1 MRKLFIPLLLC
12 SALEANEKNG
22 FFIEAG
28 FETGLLEGTQTQEKN
43 YTTTQTTTKTTT
55 NNYNYL
61 PLNSILQRA
70 TNLFKDADISKLS
83 FSSLSPVR
91 ASLDLSGHLTI
102 ENFLPYNL
110 NNVKLSFTDAQGNV
124 IDLGVIETLPKQSKI
139 VLSYQQFNET
149 KQVFDNIMEEQKKYY
164 EKEAERRKNKTT
176 SSVSETNREP
186 SFTFPTFEVLSTPH
200 SDPNTQRVFE
210 ALSKINTNLVM
221 KYSDTNNF
229 ESAKDKT
236 EKFTAKTAEEFTNLM
251 LNMIAV
257 LDSQS
262 WGDAILNAPF
272 EFTDNKQS
280 GECTNKGDS
289 NDNCVYPQKNGLVKS
304 NVDKKYVLD
313 KQSIV
318 NNFRGKTDLDV
329 SLLNGA
335 GVDGLG
341 SNTTPTNNDDG
352 KNYGQLAVVASALNP
367 QKLFGTDYK
376 TINLADLR
384 AILHEF
390 SHTKGYTHN
399 GNMTYQRVPVVGSN
413 GQQEKKDDGALKDS
427 DGLPYNVCSLYG
439 GQGQPSF
446 PSNYPNSIYH
456 NCADVPAG
464 FLGVTAAVWQ
474 QLINQ
479 NALPINFANLNSQTN
494 YNLNATLNTQ
504 DMANSVIGTIQ
515 KTLTAT
521 STTTTTSYHHSKSL
535 QRFRSP
541 LLGINVKIGYQNY
554 FNDFIGLAYYG
565 IIKYNYAKAAN
576 QKVQQ
581 LSYGG
586 GIDLLLDFITTYSN
600 KNSPTGIQT
609 RRNFSSSFGIFGG
622 LRGLY
627 NSYYA
632 LNKVKGSGNLDA
644 ATGLNYR
651 YKHSKYSVGISIPL
665 IQRKA
670 SVISSGSDYTNSFV
684 FNEGASHF
692 KVFFNYGWVF

>member
-1 MRKLFIPLLLC
+1 MRKLFTSFLLF

-28 FETGLLEGTQTQEKN
+28 FETGLLEGTQTQEKRH
-43 YTTTQTTTKTTT
+43 TTTKNTYAT
-55 NNYNYL
+55 YNYL
-61 PLNSILQRA
+61 PTDTILKRA
-70 TNLFKDADISKLS
+70 ANLFTDAKSISQLN
-83 FSSLSPVR
+83 FSSLSPVKV
-91 ASLDLSGHLTI
+91 LYIGGKLTI

-110 NNVKLSFTDAQGNV
+110 NNVKLSFTDAQGNI
-124 IDLGVIETLPKQSKI
+124 IDLGVIETIPKHSKI
-139 VLSYQQFNET
+139 VLPGEA
-149 KQVFDNIMEEQKKYY
+149 FDSL
-164 EKEAERRKNKTT
+164 KEAFDKIDPYTFFFPKFEAT
-176 SSVSETNREP
+176 STSVS
-186 SFTFPTFEVLSTPH
+186 
-200 SDPNTQRVFE
+200 DANTQRVFE
-210 ALSKINTNLVM
+210 TLNKIKTNLIM
-221 KYSDTNNF
+221 KYSNENPSNFNTCPYNNNGNT
-229 ESAKDKT
+229 KNDCWQP
-236 EKFTAKTAEEFTNLM
+236 FTPQTAEEFTNLM

-272 EFTDNKQS
+272 DFTNSSTDCDNDPSKCVNPGINGRVDSKVDQQYVLNKQ
-280 GECTNKGDS
+280 G
-289 NDNCVYPQKNGLVKS
+289 
-304 NVDKKYVLD
+304 
-313 KQSIV
+313 IV
-318 NNFRGKTDLDV
+318 NNFRKKIEID
-329 SLLNGA
+329 
-335 GVDGLG
+335 
-341 SNTTPTNNDDG
+341 
-352 KNYGQLAVVASALNP
+352 AVVLKNSGVVGLANGYGNDGEYGTLGVEAYALEP
-367 QKLFGTDYK
+367 TKLFSNNLK
-376 TINLADLR
+376 TINLEDLR
-384 AILHEF
+384 TILHEF
-390 SHTKGYTHN
+390 SHTKGYGHN
-399 GNMTYQRVPVVGSN
+399 GNMTYQRVPTGQNEN
-413 GQQEKKDDGALKDS
+413 GKPKDS

-439 GQGQPSF
+439 GQGQSAF

-479 NALPINFANLNSQTN
+479 NALPINFANLGSQTN
-494 YNLNATLNTQ
+494 YNLNASLNTQ
-504 DMANSVIGTIQ
+504 DLANSMLSTIQ
-515 KTLTAT
+515 KTFVT
-521 STTTTTSYHHSKSL
+521 SSVTNHYFSSAS
-535 QRFRSP
+535 QNFRSP
-541 LLGINVKIGYQNY
+541 ILGVNAKIGYQNY

-586 GIDLLLDFITTYSN
+586 GIDLLVDFITTYSN
-600 KNSPTGIQT
+600 KNSPIDIQT

-632 LNKVKGSGNLDA
+632 LNKVKGSGNLDV

-670 SVISSGSDYTNSFV
+670 SVVSSGGDYTNSFV

>member
-1 MRKLFIPLLLC
+1 MKKLFIPLLLF

-28 FETGLLEGTQTQEKN
+28 FETGLLEGTQTQEKRH
-43 YTTTQTTTKTTT
+43 TTTKNTYAT
-55 NNYNYL
+55 YNYL
-61 PLNSILQRA
+61 PTDTILKRA
-70 TNLFKDADISKLS
+70 ANLFTDAKSISQLN

-91 ASLDLSGHLTI
+91 ASASMLNGSLTI

-110 NNVKLSFTDAQGNV
+110 NNVKLSFTDAQGNI
-124 IDLGVIETLPKQSKI
+124 IDLGVIETIPKHSKI
-139 VLSYQQFNET
+139 VLPEKLFDGLKQIGPYIFQQIEVSST
-149 KQVFDNIMEEQKKYY
+149 QV
-164 EKEAERRKNKTT
+164 
-176 SSVSETNREP
+176 
-186 SFTFPTFEVLSTPH
+186 
-200 SDPNTQRVFE
+200 SDANTQRVFE
-210 ALSKINTNLVM
+210 TLNKIKTNLIM
-221 KYSDTNNF
+221 KYSNENPSNFNTCPYNNNGNI
-229 ESAKDKT
+229 KNDCWQN
-236 EKFTAKTAEEFTNLM
+236 FTPQTAEEFTNLM

-272 EFTDNKQS
+272 EFTNSPTDCDNDLSKCVNPGVNGRVDTKVDQQYILNKQ
-280 GECTNKGDS
+280 G
-289 NDNCVYPQKNGLVKS
+289 
-304 NVDKKYVLD
+304 
-313 KQSIV
+313 II
-318 NNFRGKTDLDV
+318 NNFRKKIEID
-329 SLLNGA
+329 
-335 GVDGLG
+335 
-341 SNTTPTNNDDG
+341 
-352 KNYGQLAVVASALNP
+352 AVVLKNSGVVGLANGYGNDGEYGTLGVEAYALDP
-367 QKLFGTDYK
+367 KKLFGNDLK

-384 AILHEF
+384 TILHEF
-390 SHTKGYTHN
+390 SHTKGYGHN
-399 GNMTYQRVPVVGSN
+399 GNMTYQRVPTGQTEN
-413 GQQEKKDDGALKDS
+413 GKPKDS

-439 GQGQPSF
+439 GSNQPAF

-479 NALPINFANLNSQTN
+479 NALPINYANLGSQTN
-494 YNLNATLNTQ
+494 YNLNASLNTQ
-504 DMANSVIGTIQ
+504 DLANSMLSTIQ
-515 KTLTAT
+515 KTFVT
-521 STTTTTSYHHSKSL
+521 SSVTNHYFSSAS
-535 QRFRSP
+535 QSFRSP
-541 LLGINVKIGYQNY
+541 ILGVNAKIGYQNY

-565 IIKYNYAKAAN
+565 IIKYNYSKALN
-576 QKVQQ
+576 QKFQQ

-600 KNSPTGIQT
+600 KNSPTGVQT
-609 RRNFSSSFGIFGG
+609 RKNFSSSFGIFGG

-627 NSYYA
+627 NSYYV
-632 LNKVKGSGNLDA
+632 LNKVKGSGNLDV

-670 SVISSGSDYTNSFV
+670 SVVSSGSDYTNSFV

>member
-28 FETGLLEGTQTQEKN
+28 FETGLLEGTQTQEKRH
-43 YTTTQTTTKTTT
+43 TTTKNTYAT
-55 NNYNYL
+55 YNYL
-61 PLNSILQRA
+61 PTDAVLKRA
-70 TNLFKDADISKLS
+70 ANLFTNAEAISKLK

-110 NNVKLSFTDAQGNV
+110 NNIKLSFTDAQGNV

-176 SSVSETNREP
+176 SSVSETKREP

-272 EFTDNKQS
+272 EFTNKDGGECDTSKENECVNPGINGRVNSQNKSYVLNKQ
-280 GECTNKGDS
+280 N
-289 NDNCVYPQKNGLVKS
+289 
-304 NVDKKYVLD
+304 
-313 KQSIV
+313 IV

-367 QKLFGTDYK
+367 KKLFGNNLK
-376 TINLADLR
+376 TINLGDLR

-399 GNMTYQRVPVVGSN
+399 GNMTYQRVPTGQNEN
-413 GQQEKKDDGALKDS
+413 GKPKDS

-479 NALPINFANLNSQTN
+479 NALPINFANLGSQTN
-494 YNLNATLNTQ
+494 YNLNASLNTQ
-504 DMANSVIGTIQ
+504 DLANSMLSTIQ
-515 KTLTAT
+515 KTFVT
-521 STTTTTSYHHSKSL
+521 SSVTNHYFSSAS
-535 QRFRSP
+535 QSFRSP
-541 LLGINVKIGYQNY
+541 ILGVNAKIGYQNY

-586 GIDLLLDFITTYSN
+586 GIDLLVDFITTYSN
-600 KNSPTGIQT
+600 KNSPIDIQT

-632 LNKVKGSGNLDA
+632 LNKVKGSGNLDV

-670 SVISSGSDYTNSFV
+670 SIVSSNGDYTNSLV

>member
-1 MRKLFIPLLLC
+1 MRKLFIPLLLF

-28 FETGLLEGTQTQEKN
+28 FETGLLEGTQTQEKRH
-43 YTTTQTTTKTTT
+43 TTTKNTYAT
-55 NNYNYL
+55 YNYL
-61 PLNSILQRA
+61 PTDTILKRA
-70 TNLFKDADISKLS
+70 ASLFTNAEAISKLK

-91 ASLDLSGHLTI
+91 VLYMYNGQLTI

-110 NNVKLSFTDAQGNV
+110 NNVKLSFTDAQGNA
-124 IDLGVIETLPKQSKI
+124 IDLGVIETIPKHSKI
-139 VLSYQQFNET
+139 VLPGEA
-149 KQVFDNIMEEQKKYY
+149 FDSLKIDPYTLFLPKI
-164 EKEAERRKNKTT
+164 EAT
-176 SSVSETNREP
+176 STSI
-186 SFTFPTFEVLSTPH
+186 
-200 SDPNTQRVFE
+200 SDANTQRVFE
-210 ALSKINTNLVM
+210 TLNKIKTNLVVNYRNEN
-221 KYSDTNNF
+221 KF
-229 ESAKDKT
+229 EGHQNHWEA
-236 EKFTAKTAEEFTNLM
+236 FTTQTAEEFTNLI

-272 EFTDNKQS
+272 EFTNKGGGECDTSKENDCVNPGINGRVDSKVDQQYVLNKQ
-280 GECTNKGDS
+280 D
-289 NDNCVYPQKNGLVKS
+289 
-304 NVDKKYVLD
+304 
-313 KQSIV
+313 IV
-318 NNFRGKTDLDV
+318 NKFRNKADLDV
-329 SLLNGA
+329 IILKDS
-335 GVDGLG
+335 GVVGLG
-341 SNTTPTNNDDG
+341 SDITPSNNDDG
-352 KNYGQLAVVASALNP
+352 KHYGQLGVVASALDP
-367 QKLFGTDYK
+367 KKLFGNDLK
-376 TINLADLR
+376 TIKLEDLR
-384 AILHEF
+384 TILHEF

-399 GNMTYQRVPVVGSN
+399 GNMTYQRVPVTKD
-413 GQQEKKDDGALKDS
+413 GQVEKDNDGKPKDS

-439 GQGQPSF
+439 GSNQSAF

-479 NALPINFANLNSQTN
+479 NALPINYANLGSQTN
-494 YNLNATLNTQ
+494 YNLNASLNTQ
-504 DMANSVIGTIQ
+504 DLANSMLGTIQ
-515 KTLTAT
+515 KTFVT
-521 STTTTTSYHHSKSL
+521 SSVTNHYSSSTSQS
-535 QRFRSP
+535 FRSP
-541 LLGINVKIGYQNY
+541 ILGVNAKIGYQNY

-565 IIKYNYAKAAN
+565 IIKYNYSKALN
-576 QKVQQ
+576 QKFQQ

-600 KNSPTGIQT
+600 KNNPTGVQT
-609 RRNFSSSFGIFGG
+609 RKNFSSSFGIFGG

-627 NSYYA
+627 NSYYV
-632 LNKVKGSGNLDA
+632 LNKVKGSGNLDV

-670 SVISSGSDYTNSFV
+670 SVVSSGSDYTNSFV

>member
-1 MRKLFIPLLLC
+1 MKKLFIPLLLF

-28 FETGLLEGTQTQEKN
+28 FETGLLEGTQTQEKRH
-43 YTTTQTTTKTTT
+43 TTTKNTYAT
-55 NNYNYL
+55 YNYL
-61 PLNSILQRA
+61 PTDTILKRA
-70 TNLFKDADISKLS
+70 ANLFTNAEAISKLK

-91 ASLDLSGHLTI
+91 VLYMYNGQLTI

-124 IDLGVIETLPKQSKI
+124 IDLGVIETIPKHSKI
-139 VLSYQQFNET
+139 VLPGEA
-149 KQVFDNIMEEQKKYY
+149 FDKIGPYTFFLPKI
-164 EKEAERRKNKTT
+164 EAT
-176 SSVSETNREP
+176 STSVS
-186 SFTFPTFEVLSTPH
+186 
-200 SDPNTQRVFE
+200 DANTQRVFE
-210 ALSKINTNLVM
+210 TLNKIKTNLIVNYRNEN
-221 KYSDTNNF
+221 KF
-229 ESAKDKT
+229 KDH
-236 EKFTAKTAEEFTNLM
+236 ENHWEAFTPQTAEEFTNLM

-272 EFTDNKQS
+272 EFTNKGGG
-280 GECTNKGDS
+280 GECDTSKE
-289 NDNCVYPQKNGLVKS
+289 NDCVNPGTNGLVNSK
-304 NVDKKYVLD
+304 VDQQYVLN
-313 KQSIV
+313 KQDIV
-318 NNFRGKTDLDV
+318 NKFRNKADLDV
-329 SLLNGA
+329 VVLKDS
-335 GVDGLG
+335 GVVGLG
-341 SNTTPTNNDDG
+341 SDITPSNNDDG
-352 KNYGQLAVVASALNP
+352 KHYGQLGVVASALDP
-367 QKLFGTDYK
+367 KKLFGNDLK
-376 TINLADLR
+376 TIKLEDLR
-384 AILHEF
+384 TILHEF

-399 GNMTYQRVPVVGSN
+399 GNMTYQRVPVMKDGQVEKDNN
-413 GQQEKKDDGALKDS
+413 GKPKDS

-439 GQGQPSF
+439 GSNQPAF

-479 NALPINFANLNSQTN
+479 NALPINYANLGSQTN
-494 YNLNATLNTQ
+494 YNLNASLNTQ
-504 DMANSVIGTIQ
+504 DLANSMLSTIQ
-515 KTLTAT
+515 KTFLTSSVTNHYSSSA
-521 STTTTTSYHHSKSL
+521 SQS
-535 QRFRSP
+535 FRSP
-541 LLGINVKIGYQNY
+541 ILGVNAKIGYQNY

-565 IIKYNYAKAAN
+565 IIKYNYSKALN
-576 QKVQQ
+576 QKFQQ

-609 RRNFSSSFGIFGG
+609 RKNFSSSFGIFGG

-627 NSYYA
+627 NSYYV
-632 LNKVKGSGNLDA
+632 LNKVKGSGNLDV

-670 SVISSGSDYTNSFV
+670 SVVSSGGDYTNSFV

-692 KVFFNYGWVF
+692 KVFFNYGWIF

>member
-28 FETGLLEGTQTQEKN
+28 FETGLLEGTQTQEKRH
-43 YTTTQTTTKTTT
+43 TTTKNTYTT
-55 NNYNYL
+55 YNYL
-61 PLNSILQRA
+61 PTDTILKRA
-70 TNLFKDADISKLS
+70 ANLFTNAEAISKLK

-91 ASLDLSGHLTI
+91 VLYMYNGQLTI

-110 NNVKLSFTDAQGNV
+110 SNVKLSFTDAQGNV
-124 IDLGVIETLPKQSKI
+124 IDLGVIETIPKHSKIILPGEAFDGLKIDPYTLFLPKI
-139 VLSYQQFNET
+139 
-149 KQVFDNIMEEQKKYY
+149 
-164 EKEAERRKNKTT
+164 EAT
-176 SSVSETNREP
+176 STSVS
-186 SFTFPTFEVLSTPH
+186 
-200 SDPNTQRVFE
+200 DANTQRVFE
-210 ALSKINTNLVM
+210 TLNKIKTDLVVNYRNEN
-221 KYSDTNNF
+221 KF
-229 ESAKDKT
+229 KDH
-236 EKFTAKTAEEFTNLM
+236 ENHWEAFTPQTAEEFTNLM

-272 EFTDNKQS
+272 DF
-280 GECTNKGDS
+280 TNKGGEECDTS
-289 NDNCVYPQKNGLVKS
+289 KENECVNPGTNGRVNS
-304 NVDKKYVLD
+304 QNASYVLN
-313 KQSIV
+313 KQDIV
-318 NNFRGKTDLDV
+318 NKFRNKADLDV
-329 SLLNGA
+329 VVLKDS
-335 GVDGLG
+335 GVVGLG
-341 SNTTPTNNDDG
+341 SDITPSNNDDG
-352 KNYGQLAVVASALNP
+352 KHYGQLGVVASALDP
-367 QKLFGTDYK
+367 KKLFGNNLK
-376 TINLADLR
+376 TINLQDLR
-384 AILHEF
+384 TILHEF
-390 SHTKGYTHN
+390 SHTKGYGHN
-399 GNMTYQRVPVVGSN
+399 GNMTYQRVPTGQNEN
-413 GQQEKKDDGALKDS
+413 GKPKDS

-439 GQGQPSF
+439 GQGQSAF

-479 NALPINFANLNSQTN
+479 NALPINFANLGSQTN
-494 YNLNATLNTQ
+494 YNLNASLNTQ
-504 DMANSVIGTIQ
+504 DLANSMLSTIQ
-515 KTLTAT
+515 KTFVT
-521 STTTTTSYHHSKSL
+521 SSVTNHYFSSAS
-535 QRFRSP
+535 QSFRSP
-541 LLGINVKIGYQNY
+541 ILGVNAKIGYQNY

-586 GIDLLLDFITTYSN
+586 GIDLLVDFITTYSN
-600 KNSPTGIQT
+600 KNSPIDIQT

-632 LNKVKGSGNLDA
+632 LNKVKGSGNLDV

-670 SVISSGSDYTNSFV
+670 SVVSSNGDYTNSFV

>member
-1 MRKLFIPLLLC
+1 MKKLFVPLLLF

-28 FETGLLEGTQTQEKN
+28 FETGLLEGTQTQEKRH
-43 YTTTQTTTKTTT
+43 TTTKNTYAT
-55 NNYNYL
+55 YNYL
-61 PLNSILQRA
+61 PTDTILKRA
-70 TNLFKDADISKLS
+70 ANLFTDAKSISQLN

-91 ASLDLSGHLTI
+91 ASASMLNGSLTI

-110 NNVKLSFTDAQGNV
+110 NNVKLSLKDAQGNV
-124 IDLGVIETLPKQSKI
+124 IDLGVIETIPKHSKI
-139 VLSYQQFNET
+139 VLPEKLFDGLKQIGPYIFQQIEVSST
-149 KQVFDNIMEEQKKYY
+149 QV
-164 EKEAERRKNKTT
+164 
-176 SSVSETNREP
+176 
-186 SFTFPTFEVLSTPH
+186 
-200 SDPNTQRVFE
+200 SDANTQRVFE
-210 ALSKINTNLVM
+210 TLNNIKTNLVM
-221 KYSDTNNF
+221 KYLDNNPF
-229 ESAKDKT
+229 ANTCGNQSKNDCWQN
-236 EKFTAKTAEEFTNLM
+236 FTPQTAEEFTNLM

-272 EFTDNKQS
+272 EFTNKGGG
-280 GECTNKGDS
+280 GECDTSKE
-289 NDNCVYPQKNGLVKS
+289 NDCVNPGTNGLVNS
-304 NVDKKYVLD
+304 QNQQYVLN
-313 KQSIV
+313 KQDIV
-318 NNFRGKTDLDV
+318 NKFRNKADLDV
-329 SLLNGA
+329 VILKDS
-335 GVDGLG
+335 GVVGLG
-341 SNTTPTNNDDG
+341 SDITPSNNDDG
-352 KNYGQLAVVASALNP
+352 KHYGQLGVVASALDP
-367 QKLFGTDYK
+367 KKLFSDNLK
-376 TINLADLR
+376 TINLEDLR
-384 AILHEF
+384 TILHEF
-390 SHTKGYTHN
+390 SHTKGYGHN
-399 GNMTYQRVPVVGSN
+399 GNMTYQRVPTGQNEN
-413 GQQEKKDDGALKDS
+413 GKPKDS

-439 GQGQPSF
+439 GSNQSAF

-479 NALPINFANLNSQTN
+479 NALPINYANLGSQTN
-494 YNLNATLNTQ
+494 YNLNASLNTQ
-504 DMANSVIGTIQ
+504 DLANSMLGTIQ
-515 KTLTAT
+515 KTFLTSSVTNHYFSSA
-521 STTTTTSYHHSKSL
+521 SQS
-535 QRFRSP
+535 FRSP
-541 LLGINVKIGYQNY
+541 ILGVNAKIGYQNY

-565 IIKYNYAKAAN
+565 IVKYNYSKALN
-576 QKVQQ
+576 QKFQQ

-600 KNSPTGIQT
+600 KNSPIDIQT

-627 NSYYA
+627 NSYYV
-632 LNKVKGSGNLDA
+632 LNKVKGSGNLDV

-670 SVISSGSDYTNSFV
+670 SVISSGGDYTNSFV

>member
-1 MRKLFIPLLLC
+1 MRKLFTSFLLF
-12 SALEANEKNG
+12 STLEANEKNG

-28 FETGLLEGTQTQEKN
+28 FETGLLEGTQTQE
-43 YTTTQTTTKTTT
+43 QRHTTTKNTYAT
-55 NNYNYL
+55 YNYL
-61 PLNSILQRA
+61 PTDTILKRA
-70 TNLFKDADISKLS
+70 ANLFTDAKSISQLN
-83 FSSLSPVR
+83 FSSLSPVKV
-91 ASLDLSGHLTI
+91 LYIGGKLTI

-124 IDLGVIETLPKQSKI
+124 IDLGVIETIPKHSKI
-139 VLSYQQFNET
+139 VLPGEA
-149 KQVFDNIMEEQKKYY
+149 FDSL
-164 EKEAERRKNKTT
+164 KEAFDKIDPYTFFLPKFEAT
-176 SSVSETNREP
+176 STSVS
-186 SFTFPTFEVLSTPH
+186 
-200 SDPNTQRVFE
+200 DANTQRVFE
-210 ALSKINTNLVM
+210 TLNKIKTNLIM
-221 KYSDTNNF
+221 KYSSENPRNFNTCPYNNNGNT
-229 ESAKDKT
+229 KNDCWQP
-236 EKFTAKTAEEFTNLM
+236 FTPQTAEEFTNLI

-272 EFTDNKQS
+272 DFTNSPTDCDNDPSKCVNPGINGRVDSKVDQQYVLNKQ
-280 GECTNKGDS
+280 G
-289 NDNCVYPQKNGLVKS
+289 
-304 NVDKKYVLD
+304 
-313 KQSIV
+313 IV
-318 NNFRGKTDLDV
+318 NNFRKKIEID
-329 SLLNGA
+329 
-335 GVDGLG
+335 
-341 SNTTPTNNDDG
+341 
-352 KNYGQLAVVASALNP
+352 AVVLKNSGVVGLANGYGNDGEYGTLGVEAYALDP
-367 QKLFGTDYK
+367 TKLFGNNLK

-384 AILHEF
+384 TILHEF

-399 GNMTYQRVPVVGSN
+399 GNMTYQRVPTGQNEN
-413 GQQEKKDDGALKDS
+413 GKLKDS

-439 GQGQPSF
+439 GQGQSAF

-479 NALPINFANLNSQTN
+479 NALPINFANLGSQTN
-494 YNLNATLNTQ
+494 YNLNASLNTQ
-504 DMANSVIGTIQ
+504 DLANSMLSTIQ
-515 KTLTAT
+515 KTFVT
-521 STTTTTSYHHSKSL
+521 SSVTDHYFSSAS
-535 QRFRSP
+535 QSFRSP
-541 LLGINVKIGYQNY
+541 ILGVNAKIGYQNY

-627 NSYYA
+627 NSYYT
-632 LNKVKGSGNLDA
+632 LNKVKGSGNLDV

-670 SVISSGSDYTNSFV
+670 SIVSSNGDYTNSLV

>member
-1 MRKLFIPLLLC
+1 MKKLFIPLLLF

-28 FETGLLEGTQTQEKN
+28 FETGLLEGTQTQEKRH
-43 YTTTQTTTKTTT
+43 TTTKNTYAT
-55 NNYNYL
+55 YNYL
-61 PLNSILQRA
+61 PTDTILKRA
-70 TNLFKDADISKLS
+70 ANLFTNAEAISKLN
-83 FSSLSPVR
+83 FSSLSPVKV
-91 ASLDLSGHLTI
+91 LYIGGQLTI

-110 NNVKLSFTDAQGNV
+110 SNVKLSFTDAQGNV
-124 IDLGVIETLPKQSKI
+124 IDLGVIETIPKHSKI
-139 VLSYQQFNET
+139 VLPGDAFNSL
-149 KQVFDNIMEEQKKYY
+149 
-164 EKEAERRKNKTT
+164 KEAFDKIDPYTFFFPKFEAAST
-176 SSVSETNREP
+176 SVS
-186 SFTFPTFEVLSTPH
+186 
-200 SDPNTQRVFE
+200 DANTQRVFE
-210 ALSKINTNLVM
+210 TLNKIKTNLVVNYRNEN
-221 KYSDTNNF
+221 KF
-229 ESAKDKT
+229 EGHQNHWEA
-236 EKFTAKTAEEFTNLM
+236 FTPQTAEEFTNLM

-272 EFTDNKQS
+272 EFTNSSADCDNDSSKCVNPGVNGRVNSKVDQQYVLNKQ
-280 GECTNKGDS
+280 G
-289 NDNCVYPQKNGLVKS
+289 
-304 NVDKKYVLD
+304 
-313 KQSIV
+313 IV
-318 NNFRGKTDLDV
+318 NNFRKKIEID
-329 SLLNGA
+329 
-335 GVDGLG
+335 
-341 SNTTPTNNDDG
+341 
-352 KNYGQLAVVASALNP
+352 AVVLKNSGVVGLANGYGNDGEYGTLGVEAYALDP
-367 QKLFGTDYK
+367 KKLFSDNLK
-376 TINLADLR
+376 TINLEDLR
-384 AILHEF
+384 TILHEF

-399 GNMTYQRVPVVGSN
+399 GNMTYQRVPTGQNEN
-413 GQQEKKDDGALKDS
+413 GKPKDS

-439 GQGQPSF
+439 GSNQPAF

-479 NALPINFANLNSQTN
+479 NALPINYANLGSQTN
-494 YNLNATLNTQ
+494 YNLNASLNTQ
-504 DMANSVIGTIQ
+504 DLANSMLSTIQ
-515 KTLTAT
+515 KTFVT
-521 STTTTTSYHHSKSL
+521 SSVTNHYSSSAS
-535 QRFRSP
+535 QSFRSP
-541 LLGINVKIGYQNY
+541 ILGVNAKIGYQNY

-565 IIKYNYAKAAN
+565 IIKYNYAKAIN

-609 RRNFSSSFGIFGG
+609 KRNFSSSFGIFGG

-627 NSYYA
+627 NSYYV
-632 LNKVKGSGNLDA
+632 LNKVKGSGNLDV

-670 SVISSGSDYTNSFV
+670 SVVSSGSDYTNSFV

>member
-1 MRKLFIPLLLC
+1 MRKLFIPLLLF
-12 SALEANEKNG
+12 STLEANEKNG

-28 FETGLLEGTQTQEKN
+28 FETGLLEGTQTQEKRH
-43 YTTTQTTTKTTT
+43 TTTKNTYAT
-55 NNYNYL
+55 YNYL
-61 PLNSILQRA
+61 PTDTILKRA
-70 TNLFKDADISKLS
+70 ANLFTDAKSISQLN
-83 FSSLSPVR
+83 FSSLSPVKV
-91 ASLDLSGHLTI
+91 LYISGKLTI

-110 NNVKLSFTDAQGNV
+110 SNVKISFTDAQGNI
-124 IDLGVIETLPKQSKI
+124 IDLGVIETIPKHSKI
-139 VLSYQQFNET
+139 VLPGEA
-149 KQVFDNIMEEQKKYY
+149 FDSL
-164 EKEAERRKNKTT
+164 KEAFDKIDPYTFFLPKFEAT
-176 SSVSETNREP
+176 STSVSDT
-186 SFTFPTFEVLSTPH
+186 
-200 SDPNTQRVFE
+200 NTQRVFE
-210 ALSKINTNLVM
+210 TLNKIKTNLIM
-221 KYSDTNNF
+221 KYSNENPSNFNTCPYNNNGNT
-229 ESAKDKT
+229 KNDCWQP
-236 EKFTAKTAEEFTNLM
+236 FTPQTAEEFTNLM

-272 EFTDNKQS
+272 DFTNSSTDCDNDPSKCVNPGINGRVDSKVDQQYVLNKQ
-280 GECTNKGDS
+280 G
-289 NDNCVYPQKNGLVKS
+289 
-304 NVDKKYVLD
+304 
-313 KQSIV
+313 IV
-318 NNFRGKTDLDV
+318 NNFRKKIEID
-329 SLLNGA
+329 
-335 GVDGLG
+335 
-341 SNTTPTNNDDG
+341 
-352 KNYGQLAVVASALNP
+352 AVVLKNSGVVGLANGYGNDGEYGTLGVEAYALDP
-367 QKLFGTDYK
+367 TKLFGNNLK
-376 TINLADLR
+376 TINLEDLR
-384 AILHEF
+384 TILHEF

-399 GNMTYQRVPVVGSN
+399 GNMTYQRVPTGQNEN
-413 GQQEKKDDGALKDS
+413 GKPKDS

-439 GQGQPSF
+439 GQGQSAF

-479 NALPINFANLNSQTN
+479 NALPINFANLGSQTN
-494 YNLNATLNTQ
+494 YNLNASLNTQ
-504 DMANSVIGTIQ
+504 DLANSMLSTIQ
-515 KTLTAT
+515 KTFVT
-521 STTTTTSYHHSKSL
+521 SSVTNHYFSSAS
-535 QRFRSP
+535 QNFRSP
-541 LLGINVKIGYQNY
+541 ILGVNAKIGYQNY

-565 IIKYNYAKAAN
+565 IVKYNYSKAAN

-627 NSYYA
+627 NSYYV
-632 LNKVKGSGNLDA
+632 LNKVKGSGNLDV

-670 SVISSGSDYTNSFV
+670 SVVSSDGDYTDSFV

>member
-1 MRKLFIPLLLC
+1 MRKLFIPLLLF

-28 FETGLLEGTQTQEKN
+28 FETGLLEGTQTQEKRH
-43 YTTTQTTTKTTT
+43 TTTKNTYAT
-55 NNYNYL
+55 YSYL
-61 PLNSILQRA
+61 PTDSVLKRA
-70 TNLFKDADISKLS
+70 ANLFTDAKSISQLN
-83 FSSLSPVR
+83 FSSLSPVKV
-91 ASLDLSGHLTI
+91 LYIGGKLTI

-110 NNVKLSFTDAQGNV
+110 SNVKLSFTDAQGNA
-124 IDLGVIETLPKQSKI
+124 IDLGVIETIPKHSKI
-139 VLSYQQFNET
+139 VLPGEA
-149 KQVFDNIMEEQKKYY
+149 FDSL
-164 EKEAERRKNKTT
+164 KEAFDKIG
-176 SSVSETNREP
+176 P
-186 SFTFPTFEVLSTPH
+186 YTFFLPTFEATSTSI
-200 SDPNTQRVFE
+200 SDTNTQRVFE
-210 ALSKINTNLVM
+210 TLNNIKTNLIM
-221 KYSDTNNF
+221 KYSNENPSNFNTCPYNNNGNT
-229 ESAKDKT
+229 KNDCWQN
-236 EKFTAKTAEEFTNLM
+236 FTPQTAEEFTNLM

-272 EFTDNKQS
+272 EFTNSSTDCDNDPSKCVNPGVNGRVDTKVDQQYILNKQ
-280 GECTNKGDS
+280 G
-289 NDNCVYPQKNGLVKS
+289 
-304 NVDKKYVLD
+304 
-313 KQSIV
+313 II
-318 NNFRGKTDLDV
+318 NNFRKKIEIDAVVLKNSGVVGLA
-329 SLLNGA
+329 NGY
-335 GVDGLG
+335 GNDGEYGTLG
-341 SNTTPTNNDDG
+341 
-352 KNYGQLAVVASALNP
+352 VVASALDP
-367 QKLFGTDYK
+367 KKLFGNDLK

-384 AILHEF
+384 TILHEF

-399 GNMTYQRVPVVGSN
+399 GNMTYQRVPVMKN
-413 GQQEKKDDGALKDS
+413 GQVEKDNNGKPKDS

-439 GQGQPSF
+439 GSNQSAF

-479 NALPINFANLNSQTN
+479 NALPIDYANLSAQTN
-494 YNLNATLNTQ
+494 YNLNASLNTQ
-504 DMANSVIGTIQ
+504 DLANSMLSTIQ
-515 KTLTAT
+515 KTFVT
-521 STTTTTSYHHSKSL
+521 SSVTNHYFSSAS
-535 QRFRSP
+535 QSFRSP
-541 LLGINVKIGYQNY
+541 ILGVNAKIGYQNY

-565 IIKYNYAKAAN
+565 IVKYNYSKALN
-576 QKVQQ
+576 QKFQQ

-600 KNSPTGIQT
+600 KNSPTGVQT

-627 NSYYA
+627 NSYYV
-632 LNKVKGSGNLDA
+632 LNKVKGSGNLDV

-670 SVISSGSDYTNSFV
+670 SVVSSGSDYTNSFV

>member
-28 FETGLLEGTQTQEKN
+28 FETGLLEGTQTQEKRH
-43 YTTTQTTTKTTT
+43 TTTKNTYAT
-55 NNYNYL
+55 YNYL
-61 PLNSILQRA
+61 PTDTILKRA
-70 TNLFKDADISKLS
+70 ANLFTDAKSISQLN
-83 FSSLSPVR
+83 FSSLSPVKV
-91 ASLDLSGHLTI
+91 LYIGGKLTI

-110 NNVKLSFTDAQGNV
+110 SNVKLSFTDAQGNV
-124 IDLGVIETLPKQSKI
+124 IDLGVIETIPKHSKI
-139 VLSYQQFNET
+139 VLPGEA
-149 KQVFDNIMEEQKKYY
+149 FDSL
-164 EKEAERRKNKTT
+164 KEAFDKIGPYTFFLPKFEAT
-176 SSVSETNREP
+176 STSVS
-186 SFTFPTFEVLSTPH
+186 
-200 SDPNTQRVFE
+200 DANTQRVFE
-210 ALSKINTNLVM
+210 TLNKIKTNLIM
-221 KYSDTNNF
+221 KYSSENPNNF
-229 ESAKDKT
+229 NTCPYNNNGNTKNDCWQP
-236 EKFTAKTAEEFTNLM
+236 FTPQTAEEFTNLM

-262 WGDAILNAPF
+262 WGDAVLNAPF
-272 EFTDNKQS
+272 EFTNSSTDCDNDPSKCVNPGINGRVDSKVDQQYVLNKQ
-280 GECTNKGDS
+280 G
-289 NDNCVYPQKNGLVKS
+289 
-304 NVDKKYVLD
+304 
-313 KQSIV
+313 IV
-318 NNFRGKTDLDV
+318 NNFRKKIEID
-329 SLLNGA
+329 
-335 GVDGLG
+335 
-341 SNTTPTNNDDG
+341 
-352 KNYGQLAVVASALNP
+352 AVVLKNSGVVGLANGYGNDGEYGTLGVEAYALEP
-367 QKLFGTDYK
+367 TKLFGNNLK

-384 AILHEF
+384 TILHEF
-390 SHTKGYTHN
+390 SHTKGYGHN
-399 GNMTYQRVPVVGSN
+399 GNMTYQRVPTGQNEN
-413 GQQEKKDDGALKDS
+413 GKPKDS

-439 GQGQPSF
+439 GQGQSAF

-479 NALPINFANLNSQTN
+479 NALPINFANLGSQTN
-494 YNLNATLNTQ
+494 YNLNASLNTQ
-504 DMANSVIGTIQ
+504 DLANSMLSTIQ
-515 KTLTAT
+515 KTFVT
-521 STTTTTSYHHSKSL
+521 SSVTNHYVSSAS
-535 QRFRSP
+535 QSFRSP
-541 LLGINVKIGYQNY
+541 ILGVNAKIGYQNY

-586 GIDLLLDFITTYSN
+586 GIDLLVDFITTYSN

-627 NSYYA
+627 NSYYV
-632 LNKVKGSGNLDA
+632 LNKVKGSGNLDV

-670 SVISSGSDYTNSFV
+670 SVVSSDGDYTNSFV

>member
-1 MRKLFIPLLLC
+1 MRKLFIPLLLF

-28 FETGLLEGTQTQEKN
+28 FETGLLEGTQTQEKRH
-43 YTTTQTTTKTTT
+43 TTTKNTYAT
-55 NNYNYL
+55 YNYL
-61 PLNSILQRA
+61 PTDAVLKRA
-70 TNLFKDADISKLS
+70 ANLFTDAKSISQLN
-83 FSSLSPVR
+83 FSSLSPVKV
-91 ASLDLSGHLTI
+91 LYIGGKLTI

-110 NNVKLSFTDAQGNV
+110 SNVKLSFTDAQGNI
-124 IDLGVIETLPKQSKI
+124 IDLGVIETIPKHSKI
-139 VLSYQQFNET
+139 VLPGEA
-149 KQVFDNIMEEQKKYY
+149 FDSL
-164 EKEAERRKNKTT
+164 KEAFDKIDPYTFFFPKFEAT
-176 SSVSETNREP
+176 STSVS
-186 SFTFPTFEVLSTPH
+186 
-200 SDPNTQRVFE
+200 DANTQRVFE
-210 ALSKINTNLVM
+210 TLNKIKTNLIM
-221 KYSDTNNF
+221 KYSSENPSNFNTCPYNNNGNT
-229 ESAKDKT
+229 KNDCWQP
-236 EKFTAKTAEEFTNLM
+236 FTPQTAEEFTNLM

-272 EFTDNKQS
+272 DFTNSSTDCDNDPSKCVNPGINGRVDSKVDQQYVLNKQ
-280 GECTNKGDS
+280 G
-289 NDNCVYPQKNGLVKS
+289 
-304 NVDKKYVLD
+304 
-313 KQSIV
+313 IV
-318 NNFRGKTDLDV
+318 NNFRKKIEID
-329 SLLNGA
+329 
-335 GVDGLG
+335 
-341 SNTTPTNNDDG
+341 
-352 KNYGQLAVVASALNP
+352 AVVLKNSGVVGLANGYGNDGEYGTLGVEAYALDP
-367 QKLFGTDYK
+367 TKLFGNNLK

-384 AILHEF
+384 TILHEF

-399 GNMTYQRVPVVGSN
+399 GNMTYQRVPTGQNEN
-413 GQQEKKDDGALKDS
+413 GKPKDS

-439 GQGQPSF
+439 GQGQSAF

-479 NALPINFANLNSQTN
+479 NALPINFANLGSQTN
-494 YNLNATLNTQ
+494 YNLNASLNTQ
-504 DMANSVIGTIQ
+504 DLANSMLSTIQ
-515 KTLTAT
+515 KTFVT
-521 STTTTTSYHHSKSL
+521 SSVTNHYFSSAS
-535 QRFRSP
+535 QSFRSP
-541 LLGINVKIGYQNY
+541 ILGVNAKIGYQNY

-565 IIKYNYAKAAN
+565 IIKYNYAKASSE
-576 QKVQQ
+576 KVQQ

-600 KNSPTGIQT
+600 KNSPIDIQT

-632 LNKVKGSGNLDA
+632 LNKVKGSANLDV

-670 SVISSGSDYTNSFV
+670 SIVSSDGDYTNSFV
-684 FNEGASHF
+684 LNEGASHF

>member
-1 MRKLFIPLLLC
+1 MRKLFIPLLLF

-28 FETGLLEGTQTQEKN
+28 FKTGLLEGAQTQEKRH
-43 YTTTQTTTKTTT
+43 TTTKNTYAT
-55 NNYNYL
+55 YNYL
-61 PLNSILQRA
+61 PTDTILKRA
-70 TNLFKDADISKLS
+70 ANLFTDAKSISQLN
-83 FSSLSPVR
+83 FSSLSSVKV
-91 ASLDLSGHLTI
+91 LYIGGKITI

-110 NNVKLSFTDAQGNV
+110 NNVKLSFTDAQGNA
-124 IDLGVIETLPKQSKI
+124 IDLGVIETIPKHSKMVLPGEAFDSLKEAFDKIGPYTFFLPK
-139 VLSYQQFNET
+139 F
-149 KQVFDNIMEEQKKYY
+149 
-164 EKEAERRKNKTT
+164 EAT
-176 SSVSETNREP
+176 STSVS
-186 SFTFPTFEVLSTPH
+186 
-200 SDPNTQRVFE
+200 DANTQRVFE
-210 ALSKINTNLVM
+210 TLNKIKTNLIM
-221 KYSDTNNF
+221 KYSSENPSNFNTCPYNNNGNT
-229 ESAKDKT
+229 KNDCWQP
-236 EKFTAKTAEEFTNLM
+236 FTPQTAEEFTNLM

-272 EFTDNKQS
+272 EFTNSPTDCDNDPSK
-280 GECTNKGDS
+280 
-289 NDNCVYPQKNGLVKS
+289 CVNPGTNGLVDSK
-304 NVDKKYVLD
+304 VDQQYVLN
-313 KQSIV
+313 KQGIV
-318 NNFRGKTDLDV
+318 NNFRKKIEID
-329 SLLNGA
+329 
-335 GVDGLG
+335 
-341 SNTTPTNNDDG
+341 
-352 KNYGQLAVVASALNP
+352 AVVLKNSGVVGLANGYGNDGEYGTLGVEAYALDP
-367 QKLFGTDYK
+367 KKLFGNDLK
-376 TINLADLR
+376 TIKLEDLR
-384 AILHEF
+384 TILHEF
-390 SHTKGYTHN
+390 SHTKGYGHN
-399 GNMTYQRVPVVGSN
+399 GNMTYQRVPTGQNEN
-413 GQQEKKDDGALKDS
+413 GKPKDS

-439 GQGQPSF
+439 GQGQSAF

-479 NALPINFANLNSQTN
+479 NALPINFANLNNQTN
-494 YNLNATLNTQ
+494 YNLNASLNTQ
-504 DMANSVIGTIQ
+504 DLANSMLSTIQ
-515 KTLTAT
+515 KTFVT
-521 STTTTTSYHHSKSL
+521 SSVTNHYSSSAS
-535 QRFRSP
+535 QSFRSP
-541 LLGINVKIGYQNY
+541 ILGVNAKIGYQNY

-600 KNSPTGIQT
+600 KNSPTGVQT
-609 RRNFSSSFGIFGG
+609 KRNFSSSFGIFGG

-627 NSYYA
+627 NSYYV

-644 ATGLNYR
+644 TTGLNYR

-670 SVISSGSDYTNSFV
+670 SIVSSGDGYTNSLV

>member
-1 MRKLFIPLLLC
+1 MRKLFIPLLLF

-28 FETGLLEGTQTQEKN
+28 FETGLLEGTQTQEKRH
-43 YTTTQTTTKTTT
+43 TTTKNTYAT
-55 NNYNYL
+55 YNYL
-61 PLNSILQRA
+61 PTDTILKRA
-70 TNLFKDADISKLS
+70 ANLFTDAKSISQLN
-83 FSSLSPVR
+83 FSSLSPVKV
-91 ASLDLSGHLTI
+91 LYIGGKLTI

-110 NNVKLSFTDAQGNV
+110 SNVKLSFTDAQGNI
-124 IDLGVIETLPKQSKI
+124 IDLGVIETIPKHSKI
-139 VLSYQQFNET
+139 VLPGEA
-149 KQVFDNIMEEQKKYY
+149 FDSL
-164 EKEAERRKNKTT
+164 KEAFDKIDPYTFFFPKFEAT
-176 SSVSETNREP
+176 STSVS
-186 SFTFPTFEVLSTPH
+186 
-200 SDPNTQRVFE
+200 DANTQRVFE
-210 ALSKINTNLVM
+210 TLNKIKTNLIM
-221 KYSDTNNF
+221 KYSNENPSNFNTCPYNNNGNT
-229 ESAKDKT
+229 KNDCWQP
-236 EKFTAKTAEEFTNLM
+236 FTPQTAEEFTNLM

-272 EFTDNKQS
+272 DFTNSSTDCDNDPSKCVNPGINGRVDSKVDQQYVLNKQ
-280 GECTNKGDS
+280 G
-289 NDNCVYPQKNGLVKS
+289 
-304 NVDKKYVLD
+304 
-313 KQSIV
+313 IV
-318 NNFRGKTDLDV
+318 NNFRKKIEID
-329 SLLNGA
+329 
-335 GVDGLG
+335 
-341 SNTTPTNNDDG
+341 
-352 KNYGQLAVVASALNP
+352 AVVLKNSGVVGLANGYGNDGEYGTLGVEAYALEP
-367 QKLFGTDYK
+367 TKLFGNNLK
-376 TINLADLR
+376 TINLQDLR
-384 AILHEF
+384 TILHEF
-390 SHTKGYTHN
+390 SHTKGYGHN
-399 GNMTYQRVPVVGSN
+399 GNMTYQRVPTGQNEN
-413 GQQEKKDDGALKDS
+413 GKPKDS

-439 GQGQPSF
+439 GQGQSAF

-479 NALPINFANLNSQTN
+479 NALPINFANLGSQTN
-494 YNLNATLNTQ
+494 YNLNASLNTQ
-504 DMANSVIGTIQ
+504 DLANSMLSTIQ
-515 KTLTAT
+515 KTFVT
-521 STTTTTSYHHSKSL
+521 SSVTNHYSSSAS
-535 QRFRSP
+535 QSFRSP
-541 LLGINVKIGYQNY
+541 ILGVNAKIGYQNY

-565 IIKYNYAKAAN
+565 IIKYNYAKVAN

-586 GIDLLLDFITTYSN
+586 GIDLLVDFITTYSN
-600 KNSPTGIQT
+600 KNNPIDIQT

-632 LNKVKGSGNLDA
+632 LNKVKGSANLDV

-670 SVISSGSDYTNSFV
+670 SIVSSDGDYTNSFV

>member
-1 MRKLFIPLLLC
+1 MRKLFIPLLLF

-28 FETGLLEGTQTQEKN
+28 FETGLLEGTQTQEKRH
-43 YTTTQTTTKTTT
+43 TTTKNTYAT
-55 NNYNYL
+55 YNYL
-61 PLNSILQRA
+61 PTDTILKRSA
-70 TNLFKDADISKLS
+70 NLFTDAKSISQLN

-91 ASLDLSGHLTI
+91 ASASMLNGSLTI

-110 NNVKLSFTDAQGNV
+110 SNVKLSFKDAQGNV
-124 IDLGVIETLPKQSKI
+124 IDLGVIETIPKHSKI
-139 VLSYQQFNET
+139 VLPEKLFDGLKQIGPYIFQQIEVSST
-149 KQVFDNIMEEQKKYY
+149 QV
-164 EKEAERRKNKTT
+164 
-176 SSVSETNREP
+176 
-186 SFTFPTFEVLSTPH
+186 
-200 SDPNTQRVFE
+200 SDANTQRVFE
-210 ALSKINTNLVM
+210 TLNKIKTNLVVNYRNEN
-221 KYSDTNNF
+221 KF
-229 ESAKDKT
+229 KDH
-236 EKFTAKTAEEFTNLM
+236 ENHWEAFTPQTAEEFTNLM

-272 EFTDNKQS
+272 EFTNKGGE
-280 GECTNKGDS
+280 GECDTSKE
-289 NDNCVYPQKNGLVKS
+289 NDCVNPGTNGLVNSQNKS
-304 NVDKKYVLD
+304 YVLN
-313 KQSIV
+313 KQDIV
-318 NNFRGKTDLDV
+318 NKFRNKADLDV
-329 SLLNGA
+329 VILKDS
-335 GVDGLG
+335 GVVGLG
-341 SNTTPTNNDDG
+341 SDITPSNNDDG
-352 KNYGQLAVVASALNP
+352 KHYGQLGVVASALDP
-367 QKLFGTDYK
+367 KKLFGNNLK
-376 TINLADLR
+376 TINLEDLR
-384 AILHEF
+384 TILHEF

-399 GNMTYQRVPVVGSN
+399 GNMTYQRVPTGQNEN
-413 GQQEKKDDGALKDS
+413 GKPKDS

-439 GQGQPSF
+439 GSNQSAF

-479 NALPINFANLNSQTN
+479 NALPINYANLSAQTN
-494 YNLNATLNTQ
+494 YNLNASLNTQ
-504 DMANSVIGTIQ
+504 DLANSMLGTIQ
-515 KTLTAT
+515 KTFVT
-521 STTTTTSYHHSKSL
+521 SSVTNHYFSSAS
-535 QRFRSP
+535 QSFRSP
-541 LLGINVKIGYQNY
+541 ILGVNAKIGYQNY

-565 IIKYNYAKAAN
+565 IVKYNYSKALN
-576 QKVQQ
+576 QKFQQ

-600 KNSPTGIQT
+600 KNSPIGIQT
-609 RRNFSSSFGIFGG
+609 RKNFSSSFGIFGG

-627 NSYYA
+627 NSYYV
-632 LNKVKGSGNLDA
+632 LNKVKGSGNLDV

-670 SVISSGSDYTNSFV
+670 SVVSSGSDYTNSFV

>member
-1 MRKLFIPLLLC
+1 MRKLFIPLLLF

-28 FETGLLEGTQTQEKN
+28 FETGLLEGTQTQEKRH
-43 YTTTQTTTKTTT
+43 TTTKNTYAT
-55 NNYNYL
+55 YNYL
-61 PLNSILQRA
+61 PTDSVLKRA
-70 TNLFKDADISKLS
+70 ANLFTNAEAISKLK

-91 ASLDLSGHLTI
+91 VLYMYNGQLTI

-110 NNVKLSFTDAQGNV
+110 SNVKLSFKDAQGNV
-124 IDLGVIETLPKQSKI
+124 IDLGVIETIPKHSKI
-139 VLSYQQFNET
+139 VLPGEA
-149 KQVFDNIMEEQKKYY
+149 FDSLKIDPYTFFLPKI
-164 EKEAERRKNKTT
+164 EAT
-176 SSVSETNREP
+176 STSI
-186 SFTFPTFEVLSTPH
+186 
-200 SDPNTQRVFE
+200 SDANTQRVFE
-210 ALSKINTNLVM
+210 TLNKIKTDLVVNYRNEN
-221 KYSDTNNF
+221 KF
-229 ESAKDKT
+229 KDH
-236 EKFTAKTAEEFTNLM
+236 ENHWEAFTPQTAEEFTNLM

-272 EFTDNKQS
+272 EFTNKGGG
-280 GECTNKGDS
+280 GECYTSKENE
-289 NDNCVYPQKNGLVKS
+289 CVNPGTNGLVNSQNKS
-304 NVDKKYVLD
+304 YVLN
-313 KQSIV
+313 KQDIV
-318 NNFRGKTDLDV
+318 NKFRNKADLDV
-329 SLLNGA
+329 VVLKDS
-335 GVDGLG
+335 GVVGLG
-341 SNTTPTNNDDG
+341 SDITPSNNDDG
-352 KNYGQLAVVASALNP
+352 KHYGQLGVVASALEP
-367 QKLFGTDYK
+367 QKLFGNDLK

-384 AILHEF
+384 TILHEF

-399 GNMTYQRVPVVGSN
+399 GNMTYQRVPTGQNEN
-413 GQQEKKDDGALKDS
+413 GKPKDS

-439 GQGQPSF
+439 GSNQPAF

-479 NALPINFANLNSQTN
+479 NALPINYANLGSQTN
-494 YNLNATLNTQ
+494 YNLNASLNTQ
-504 DMANSVIGTIQ
+504 DLANSMLGTIQ
-515 KTLTAT
+515 KTFVT
-521 STTTTTSYHHSKSL
+521 SSVTNHYSSSAS
-535 QRFRSP
+535 QSFRSP
-541 LLGINVKIGYQNY
+541 ILGVNAKIGYQNY

-565 IIKYNYAKAAN
+565 IIKYNYSKALN
-576 QKVQQ
+576 QKFQQ

-600 KNSPTGIQT
+600 KNSPTGVQT
-609 RRNFSSSFGIFGG
+609 KRNFSSSFGIFGG

-627 NSYYA
+627 NSYYV
-632 LNKVKGSGNLDA
+632 LNKVKGSGNLDV

-670 SVISSGSDYTNSFV
+670 SVVSNGGDYTNSFV

>member
-1 MRKLFIPLLLC
+1 MKKLFIPLLLF

-28 FETGLLEGTQTQEKN
+28 FETGLLEGTQTQEKRH
-43 YTTTQTTTKTTT
+43 TTTKNTYAT
-55 NNYNYL
+55 YNYL
-61 PLNSILQRA
+61 PTDTILKRA
-70 TNLFKDADISKLS
+70 ASLFTDAEAISKLK

-91 ASLDLSGHLTI
+91 VLYMYNGQLTI

-110 NNVKLSFTDAQGNV
+110 SNVKLSFTDAQGNA
-124 IDLGVIETLPKQSKI
+124 IDLGVIETIPKHSKI
-139 VLSYQQFNET
+139 VLPGEA
-149 KQVFDNIMEEQKKYY
+149 FDSLKIDPYTLFLPKI
-164 EKEAERRKNKTT
+164 EAT
-176 SSVSETNREP
+176 STSI
-186 SFTFPTFEVLSTPH
+186 
-200 SDPNTQRVFE
+200 SDANTQRVFE
-210 ALSKINTNLVM
+210 TLNKIKTNLVVNYRNEN
-221 KYSDTNNF
+221 KF
-229 ESAKDKT
+229 EGHQNHWEA
-236 EKFTAKTAEEFTNLM
+236 FTPQTAEEFTNLM

-262 WGDAILNAPF
+262 WGDAVLNAPF
-272 EFTDNKQS
+272 EFTNKGGG
-280 GECTNKGDS
+280 GECDTSKENE
-289 NDNCVYPQKNGLVKS
+289 CVNPGTNGLVNSQNKS
-304 NVDKKYVLD
+304 YVLN
-313 KQSIV
+313 KQDIV
-318 NNFRGKTDLDV
+318 NKFRNKADLDV
-329 SLLNGA
+329 VVLKDS
-335 GVDGLG
+335 GVVGLG
-341 SNTTPTNNDDG
+341 SDITPSNNDDG
-352 KNYGQLAVVASALNP
+352 KHYGQLGVVASALDP
-367 QKLFGTDYK
+367 KKLFGNDLK
-376 TINLADLR
+376 TINLEDLR
-384 AILHEF
+384 TILHEF

-399 GNMTYQRVPVVGSN
+399 GNMTYQRVPTGQNEN
-413 GQQEKKDDGALKDS
+413 GKPKDS

-439 GQGQPSF
+439 KSNQPAF

-479 NALPINFANLNSQTN
+479 NALPINFANLGSQTN
-494 YNLNATLNTQ
+494 YNLNASLNTQ
-504 DMANSVIGTIQ
+504 DLANSMLSTIQ
-515 KTLTAT
+515 KTFVT
-521 STTTTTSYHHSKSL
+521 SSVTNHYSSSAS
-535 QRFRSP
+535 QSFRSP
-541 LLGINVKIGYQNY
+541 ILGVNAKIGYQNY

-565 IIKYNYAKAAN
+565 IIKYNYSKALN
-576 QKVQQ
+576 QKFQQ

-600 KNSPTGIQT
+600 KNNPTGIQT

-627 NSYYA
+627 NSYYV
-632 LNKVKGSGNLDA
+632 LNKVKGSGNLDV

-670 SVISSGSDYTNSFV
+670 SVVSSGGDYTNSFV

>member
-1 MRKLFIPLLLC
+1 MKKLFIPLLLF

-28 FETGLLEGTQTQEKN
+28 FETGLLEGTQTQEKRH
-43 YTTTQTTTKTTT
+43 TTTKNTYAT
-55 NNYNYL
+55 YNYL
-61 PLNSILQRA
+61 PTDTILKRA
-70 TNLFKDADISKLS
+70 ANLFTNAEAISKLK

-91 ASLDLSGHLTI
+91 VLYMYNGQLTI

-110 NNVKLSFTDAQGNV
+110 SNVKLSFTDAQGNV
-124 IDLGVIETLPKQSKI
+124 IDLGVIETIPKHSKI
-139 VLSYQQFNET
+139 VLPREA
-149 KQVFDNIMEEQKKYY
+149 FDSL
-164 EKEAERRKNKTT
+164 KEAFDKIDPYTLFLPKIEAT
-176 SSVSETNREP
+176 STSI
-186 SFTFPTFEVLSTPH
+186 
-200 SDPNTQRVFE
+200 SDANTQRVFE
-210 ALSKINTNLVM
+210 TLNKIKTNLIVNYRNEN
-221 KYSDTNNF
+221 KF
-229 ESAKDKT
+229 EGHQNHWEA
-236 EKFTAKTAEEFTNLM
+236 FTPQTAEEFTNLM

-272 EFTDNKQS
+272 EFTNKGGG
-280 GECTNKGDS
+280 GECDTSKE
-289 NDNCVYPQKNGLVKS
+289 NDCVNPGTNGLVNS
-304 NVDKKYVLD
+304 QNQQYVLN
-313 KQSIV
+313 KQGIV
-318 NNFRGKTDLDV
+318 NKFRNKADLDV
-329 SLLNGA
+329 VILKDSR
-335 GVDGLG
+335 VVGLG
-341 SNTTPTNNDDG
+341 SDITPSNNDDG
-352 KNYGQLAVVASALNP
+352 KHYGQLGVIASALDP
-367 QKLFGTDYK
+367 KKLFGNDLK
-376 TINLADLR
+376 TIKLEDLR
-384 AILHEF
+384 TILHEF

-399 GNMTYQRVPVVGSN
+399 GNMTYQRVPTGQIEN
-413 GQQEKKDDGALKDS
+413 GKPKDS

-439 GQGQPSF
+439 GSNQSAF

-479 NALPINFANLNSQTN
+479 NALPIDYANLNDQTN
-494 YNLNATLNTQ
+494 YNLNASLNTQ
-504 DMANSVIGTIQ
+504 DLANSMLGTIQ
-515 KTLTAT
+515 KTFVT
-521 STTTTTSYHHSKSL
+521 SSVTNHYSSSTSQS
-535 QRFRSP
+535 FRSP
-541 LLGINVKIGYQNY
+541 ILGVNAKIGYQNY

-565 IIKYNYAKAAN
+565 IIKYNYSKALN
-576 QKVQQ
+576 QKFQQ

-600 KNSPTGIQT
+600 KNNPTGVQT
-609 RRNFSSSFGIFGG
+609 KRNFSSSFGIFGG

-627 NSYYA
+627 NSYYV
-632 LNKVKGSGNLDA
+632 LNKVKGSGNLDV

-670 SVISSGSDYTNSFV
+670 SVVSSGSDYTNSFV

>member
-1 MRKLFIPLLLC
+1 MKKLFIPLLLF

-28 FETGLLEGTQTQEKN
+28 FETGLLEGTQTQEKRH
-43 YTTTQTTTKTTT
+43 TTTKNTYAT
-55 NNYNYL
+55 YDYL
-61 PLNSILQRA
+61 PTDTILKRA
-70 TNLFKDADISKLS
+70 ANLFTNAEAISKLK

-91 ASLDLSGHLTI
+91 VLYMYNGQLTI

-110 NNVKLSFTDAQGNV
+110 SNVKLSFTDAQGNV
-124 IDLGVIETLPKQSKI
+124 IDLGVIETIPKHSKI
-139 VLSYQQFNET
+139 VLPGEA
-149 KQVFDNIMEEQKKYY
+149 FDSLKIDPYTLFLPKI
-164 EKEAERRKNKTT
+164 EAT
-176 SSVSETNREP
+176 STSI
-186 SFTFPTFEVLSTPH
+186 
-200 SDPNTQRVFE
+200 SDANTQRVFE
-210 ALSKINTNLVM
+210 TLNKIKTNLVVNYRNEN
-221 KYSDTNNF
+221 KF
-229 ESAKDKT
+229 KDH
-236 EKFTAKTAEEFTNLM
+236 ENHWEAFTPQTAEEFTNLM

-272 EFTDNKQS
+272 EFTNKGGGEECDTSKENDCVNPGTNGRVNSQNKSYVLNKQ
-280 GECTNKGDS
+280 D
-289 NDNCVYPQKNGLVKS
+289 
-304 NVDKKYVLD
+304 
-313 KQSIV
+313 IV
-318 NNFRGKTDLDV
+318 NKFRNKADLDV
-329 SLLNGA
+329 IVLKDS
-335 GVDGLG
+335 GVVGLG
-341 SNTTPTNNDDG
+341 SDITPSNNDDG
-352 KNYGQLAVVASALNP
+352 KHYGQLGVVASALDP
-367 QKLFGTDYK
+367 KKLFGNNLK
-376 TINLADLR
+376 TINLEDLR
-384 AILHEF
+384 TILHEF
-390 SHTKGYTHN
+390 SHTKGYGHN
-399 GNMTYQRVPVVGSN
+399 GNMTYQRVPTGQNEN
-413 GQQEKKDDGALKDS
+413 GKPKDS

-439 GQGQPSF
+439 GSNQPAF

-479 NALPINFANLNSQTN
+479 NALPINYANLGSQTN
-494 YNLNATLNTQ
+494 YNLNASLNTQ
-504 DMANSVIGTIQ
+504 DLANSMLGTIQ
-515 KTLTAT
+515 KTFVT
-521 STTTTTSYHHSKSL
+521 SSVTNHYFSSAS
-535 QRFRSP
+535 QSFRSP
-541 LLGINVKIGYQNY
+541 ILGVNAKIGYQNY

-565 IIKYNYAKAAN
+565 IIKYNYSKALN
-576 QKVQQ
+576 QKFQQ

-609 RRNFSSSFGIFGG
+609 KKNFSSSFGIFGG

-627 NSYYA
+627 NSYYV
-632 LNKVKGSGNLDA
+632 LNKVKGSGNLDV

-670 SVISSGSDYTNSFV
+670 SVVSSGSDYTNSFV

>member
-1 MRKLFIPLLLC
+1 MRKLFIPLLLF

-28 FETGLLEGTQTQEKN
+28 FETGLLEGTQTQEKRH
-43 YTTTQTTTKTTT
+43 TTTKNTYAT
-55 NNYNYL
+55 YDYL
-61 PLNSILQRA
+61 PTDSVLKRA
-70 TNLFKDADISKLS
+70 ANLFTDAKSISQLN
-83 FSSLSPVR
+83 FSSLSPVKV
-91 ASLDLSGHLTI
+91 LYIGGKLTI

-110 NNVKLSFTDAQGNV
+110 SNVKLSFTDAQGNA
-124 IDLGVIETLPKQSKI
+124 IDLGVIETIPKHSKI
-139 VLSYQQFNET
+139 VLPGEA
-149 KQVFDNIMEEQKKYY
+149 FDSL
-164 EKEAERRKNKTT
+164 KEAFDKISPYTFFFPKFETT
-176 SSVSETNREP
+176 STSI
-186 SFTFPTFEVLSTPH
+186 
-200 SDPNTQRVFE
+200 SDTNTQRVFE
-210 ALSKINTNLVM
+210 TLNKIKTDLVVNYRNEN
-221 KYSDTNNF
+221 KF
-229 ESAKDKT
+229 KDH
-236 EKFTAKTAEEFTNLM
+236 ENHWEAFTPQTAEEFTNLM

-272 EFTDNKQS
+272 EFTNKGGGGECDTSKENECVNPGTNGVVNSQNQQYVLNKQ
-280 GECTNKGDS
+280 D
-289 NDNCVYPQKNGLVKS
+289 
-304 NVDKKYVLD
+304 
-313 KQSIV
+313 IV
-318 NNFRGKTDLDV
+318 NKFRNKADLDV
-329 SLLNGA
+329 VVLKDS
-335 GVDGLG
+335 GVVGLG
-341 SNTTPTNNDDG
+341 SDITPSNNDDG
-352 KNYGQLAVVASALNP
+352 KHYGQLGVVASALEP
-367 QKLFGTDYK
+367 QKLFGDNLK

-384 AILHEF
+384 TILHEF

-399 GNMTYQRVPVVGSN
+399 GNMTYQRVPVMKN
-413 GQQEKKDDGALKDS
+413 GQVERDNNGKPKDS

-439 GQGQPSF
+439 GSNQSAF

-479 NALPINFANLNSQTN
+479 NALPINFANLGSQTN
-494 YNLNATLNTQ
+494 YNLNASLNTQ
-504 DMANSVIGTIQ
+504 DLANSMLNTIQ
-515 KTLTAT
+515 KTFIT
-521 STTTTTSYHHSKSL
+521 SSVTNHYFSSAS
-535 QRFRSP
+535 QSFRSP
-541 LLGINVKIGYQNY
+541 ILGVNAKIGYQNY

-565 IIKYNYAKAAN
+565 IVKYNYSKALN
-576 QKVQQ
+576 QKFQQ

-600 KNSPTGIQT
+600 KNSPIGVQ
-609 RRNFSSSFGIFGG
+609 RNFSSSFGIFGG

-627 NSYYA
+627 NSYYV
-632 LNKVKGSGNLDA
+632 LNKVKGSGNLDV

-670 SVISSGSDYTNSFV
+670 SVVSSGGDYTNSFV

>member
-1 MRKLFIPLLLC
+1 MRKLFTSFLLF

-28 FETGLLEGTQTQEKN
+28 FETGLLEGTQTQEKRH
-43 YTTTQTTTKTTT
+43 TTTKNTYAT
-55 NNYNYL
+55 YNYL
-61 PLNSILQRA
+61 PTDAVLKRA
-70 TNLFKDADISKLS
+70 ANLFTSAEAISKLK
-83 FSSLSPVR
+83 FSSLSPVKV
-91 ASLDLSGHLTI
+91 LYIGGKLTI

-124 IDLGVIETLPKQSKI
+124 IDLGVIETIPKHSKI
-139 VLSYQQFNET
+139 VLPGEA
-149 KQVFDNIMEEQKKYY
+149 FDSL
-164 EKEAERRKNKTT
+164 KEAFDKIDPYTFFFPKFEAT
-176 SSVSETNREP
+176 STSVS
-186 SFTFPTFEVLSTPH
+186 
-200 SDPNTQRVFE
+200 DANTQRVFE
-210 ALSKINTNLVM
+210 TLNKIKTNLIM
-221 KYSDTNNF
+221 KYSSENPSNFNTCPYNNT
-229 ESAKDKT
+229 KNDCWQP
-236 EKFTAKTAEEFTNLM
+236 FTPQTAEEFTNLM

-272 EFTDNKQS
+272 DFTNSPTDCDNDPSKCVNPGINGRVDSKVDQQYVLNKQ
-280 GECTNKGDS
+280 G
-289 NDNCVYPQKNGLVKS
+289 
-304 NVDKKYVLD
+304 
-313 KQSIV
+313 IV
-318 NNFRGKTDLDV
+318 NNFRKKIEID
-329 SLLNGA
+329 
-335 GVDGLG
+335 
-341 SNTTPTNNDDG
+341 
-352 KNYGQLAVVASALNP
+352 AVVLKNSGVVGLANGYGNDGEYGTLGVEAYALEP
-367 QKLFGTDYK
+367 TKLFGNNLK

-384 AILHEF
+384 TILHEF
-390 SHTKGYTHN
+390 SHTKGYGHN
-399 GNMTYQRVPVVGSN
+399 GNMTYQRVPTGQNEN
-413 GQQEKKDDGALKDS
+413 GKPKDS

-439 GQGQPSF
+439 GQGQSAF

-479 NALPINFANLNSQTN
+479 NALPINFANLGSQTN
-494 YNLNATLNTQ
+494 YNLNASLNTQ
-504 DMANSVIGTIQ
+504 DLANSMLSTIQ
-515 KTLTAT
+515 KTFVT
-521 STTTTTSYHHSKSL
+521 SSVTNHYFSSAS
-535 QRFRSP
+535 QSFRSP
-541 LLGINVKIGYQNY
+541 ILGVNAKIGYQNY

-586 GIDLLLDFITTYSN
+586 GIDLLVDFITTYSN
-600 KNSPTGIQT
+600 KNSPIDIQT

-632 LNKVKGSGNLDA
+632 LNKVKGSGNLDV

-670 SVISSGSDYTNSFV
+670 SVVSSDGDYTNSFV

>member
-1 MRKLFIPLLLC
+1 MRKLFIPLLLF

-28 FETGLLEGTQTQEKN
+28 FETGLLEGVQTQEKRH
-43 YTTTQTTTKTTT
+43 TTTKNTYAT
-55 NNYNYL
+55 YNYL
-61 PLNSILQRA
+61 PTDTILKRA
-70 TNLFKDADISKLS
+70 ANLFTNAEAISKLK

-91 ASLDLSGHLTI
+91 VLYMYNGQLTI

-124 IDLGVIETLPKQSKI
+124 IDLGVIETIPKYSKI
-139 VLSYQQFNET
+139 VLPGEA
-149 KQVFDNIMEEQKKYY
+149 FDSLKIDPYTLFLPKI
-164 EKEAERRKNKTT
+164 EAT
-176 SSVSETNREP
+176 STSVS
-186 SFTFPTFEVLSTPH
+186 
-200 SDPNTQRVFE
+200 DANTQRVFE
-210 ALSKINTNLVM
+210 TLNKIKTNLVINYRNEN
-221 KYSDTNNF
+221 KF
-229 ESAKDKT
+229 KDH
-236 EKFTAKTAEEFTNLM
+236 ENHWEAFTPQTAEEFTNLM

-272 EFTDNKQS
+272 DF
-280 GECTNKGDS
+280 TNKGGGGECDTS
-289 NDNCVYPQKNGLVKS
+289 KENDCVNPGTNGLVNSQNKS
-304 NVDKKYVLD
+304 YVLN
-313 KQSIV
+313 KQDIV
-318 NNFRGKTDLDV
+318 NKFRNKADLDV
-329 SLLNGA
+329 VVLKDS
-335 GVDGLG
+335 GVVGLG
-341 SNTTPTNNDDG
+341 SDITPSNNDDG
-352 KNYGQLAVVASALNP
+352 KHYGQLGVVASALDP
-367 QKLFGTDYK
+367 KKLFGNDLK
-376 TINLADLR
+376 TIKLEDLR
-384 AILHEF
+384 TILHEF

-399 GNMTYQRVPVVGSN
+399 GNMTYQRVPTGQTEN
-413 GQQEKKDDGALKDS
+413 GKPKDS
-427 DGLPYNVCSLYG
+427 DGLSYNVCSRFNG
-439 GQGQPSF
+439 SGQPAF

-479 NALPINFANLNSQTN
+479 NALPINYANLGSQTN
-494 YNLNATLNTQ
+494 YNLNASLNTQ
-504 DMANSVIGTIQ
+504 DLANSMLSTIQ
-515 KTLTAT
+515 KTFVT
-521 STTTTTSYHHSKSL
+521 SSVTDHYFSSAS
-535 QRFRSP
+535 QSFRSP
-541 LLGINVKIGYQNY
+541 ILGVNAKIGYQNY

-565 IIKYNYAKAAN
+565 IIKYNYAKAIN
-576 QKVQQ
+576 QKFQQ

-609 RRNFSSSFGIFGG
+609 KRNFSSSFGIFGG

-627 NSYYA
+627 NSYYV
-632 LNKVKGSGNLDA
+632 LNKVKGSGNLDV

-670 SVISSGSDYTNSFV
+670 SVVSSGGDYTNSFV